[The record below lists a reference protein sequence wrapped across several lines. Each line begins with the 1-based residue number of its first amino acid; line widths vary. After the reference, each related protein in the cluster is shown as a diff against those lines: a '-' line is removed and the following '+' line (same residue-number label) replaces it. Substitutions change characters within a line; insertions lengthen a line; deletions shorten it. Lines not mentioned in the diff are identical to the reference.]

1 MKKIKTIFIPLLIIM
16 CCGCDIKYNINFSSK
31 NNVVEKINISN
42 FQTFQ
47 DNEMGLT
54 PIGIFFQKYV
64 YNLAKNSPTNYIASQ
79 NWKNFDNFKNY
90 SILFDL
96 FDDDSIEI
104 DSTKFNIDISIN
116 DKIREYIKL
125 YNSTIEN
132 LEFSIY
138 IPYYV
143 SKHNADKV
151 NNNTYTWNITDLEN
165 DSIKINFDM
174 SKSSNYVNKTIYVY
188 IIIGLSV
195 IIVGVVI
202 YFVMKN
208 KKANEI

>member
-1 MKKIKTIFIPLLIIM
+1 M

-42 FQTFQ
+42 FQTFP
-47 DNEMGLT
+47 DNEMGIT

-64 YNLAKNSPTNYIASQ
+64 YNLAKSSPTNYIASQ

-96 FDDDSIEI
+96 FDADSIEI
-104 DSTKFNIDISIN
+104 DNTKFNIDISIN

-125 YNSTIEN
+125 YNSTIDN
-132 LEFSIY
+132 LEFSMY

-151 NNNTYTWNITDLEN
+151 GNNTYTWNITDLEK
-165 DSIKINFDM
+165 DSIQINFDM

-188 IIIGLSV
+188 IIIGLFV
-195 IIVGVVI
+195 IIIGVVI
-202 YFVMKN
+202 YFVMRN